1 MFPLIFNLH
10 EYFKSYK
17 GGFLSSLV
25 LFKSREFADSRPVAF
40 QPSSKILHFFL
51 HYLLPTKAVVNVD
64 VQASLGER
72 LGRILLSL
80 LSSIQNQCVGKIC
93 VRTKRARSLLLER
106 SLPTL
111 ALPAQRDEW
120 GLSESS
126 GWIPLGVPGW
136 VTQFANASSL
146 LLSRFSLHALQ
157 PDHKC
162 SKTN

>member
-1 MFPLIFNLH
+1 MLRLSIFPLIFNFH
-10 EYFKSYK
+10 AYK

-25 LFKSREFADSRPVAF
+25 LFESREFADSRLVAF
-40 QPSSKILHFFL
+40 QPSSKILHLFL
-51 HYLLPTKAVVNVD
+51 HYLLPTKEVVDVD

-80 LSSIQNQCVGKIC
+80 LSLIQNQRVGKIC

-111 ALPAQRDEW
+111 ALPAQRAEW
-120 GLSESS
+120 GLPKSS

-136 VTQFANASSL
+136 VTQFANASSPL
-146 LLSRFSLHALQ
+146 L
-157 PDHKC
+157 
-162 SKTN
+162 